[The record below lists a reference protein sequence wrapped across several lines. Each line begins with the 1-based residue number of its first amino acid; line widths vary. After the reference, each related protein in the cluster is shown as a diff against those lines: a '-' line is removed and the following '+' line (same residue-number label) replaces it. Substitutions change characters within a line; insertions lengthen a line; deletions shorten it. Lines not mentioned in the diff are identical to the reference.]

1 MSSLREKL
9 ASVYEQEEEY
19 VEAAKIL
26 QGIPLDSGHRY
37 KNASIMHLG
46 LLDHATKHTF
56 VCRVVSDDY
65 KLKIYI
71 KIIRLFL
78 EEDEAI
84 AAETYLN
91 RAALLIPN
99 SEDLVTNLTYKLSQ
113 ARILD
118 SKRRFLEACSKYH
131 ELSYVSELDE
141 EERLRCLYV
150 SLN

>member
-1 MSSLREKL
+1 
-9 ASVYEQEEEY
+9 
-19 VEAAKIL
+19 
-26 QGIPLDSGHRY
+26 
-37 KNASIMHLG
+37 
-46 LLDHATKHTF
+46 
-56 VCRVVSDDY
+56 
-65 KLKIYI
+65 
-71 KIIRLFL
+71 L

-150 SLN
+150 ISYTQRVSCILY